1 MASFVPDGKL
11 RLRDYQENAVSQTW
25 DWLCANDGAPIIEA
39 PVGAGKSVI
48 MAEIMRQACAEAPD
62 TRILMVTHSSEL
74 VQQNY
79 DKLKVLWPDAPAGI
93 YSAALK
99 RKEIEAQILFC
110 TIQSVYR
117 MAYRIGRVHLILVD
131 EAHTIGRKEKT
142 MWGRFLTDTRI
153 VNYDHRMVGLTGT
166 PWRLDTGSLID
177 GDDRLFH
184 GVSYRI
190 RMIELIERGYLCP
203 VVSQPTGLRIDTDG
217 VRKTAG
223 DFNMGQ
229 LSGRVDDVI
238 EEAVDDFIQRGHDR
252 RTWMIFAPTIENAQH
267 IRGAVESRGIG
278 CAIVTADTSSDE
290 RNAILSAMRA
300 GTLRSAVSVGTLTTG
315 IDVPPV
321 DMVVALRPTLSSA
334 LVIQMIGRGMRLSPD
349 TGKTDCLLCD
359 YAGWL
364 MKHGPVDLIEPPPR
378 KGSGPAPTKQC
389 PECETLLPIHVMDCP
404 TCGYAFPPPEKEKA
418 RLRASEL
425 PALST
430 QAEEKTIKV
439 TGVTYSRHKSR
450 KGKPDTLRVTYK
462 SMLSDFSR
470 WVPIGHDG
478 PAQFMGK
485 KWWAENR
492 SPEISGPAPYTLDE
506 ALSRTN
512 ELRQPAE
519 IVVRMAGKYPEIIKV
534 NHHEHA

>member
-1 MASFVPDGKL
+1 M
-11 RLRDYQENAVSQTW
+11 RDYQENAVNQTW
-25 DWLCANDGAPIIEA
+25 DWLCNNDGAPIIEA

-48 MAEIMRQACAEAPD
+48 MAEIMRQACADAPD

-74 VQQNY
+74 VQQNH
-79 DKLKVLWPDAPAGI
+79 DKLKALWPDAPAGI

-99 RKEIEAQILFC
+99 RKEINAQILFC

-117 MAYRIGRVHLILVD
+117 LAYKIGRVHLILVD

-142 MWGRFLTDTRI
+142 MWGRFLTDMRI
-153 VNYDHRMVGLTGT
+153 VNHDHRMVGLTGT
-166 PWRLDTGSLID
+166 PWRLDTGSLVE

-184 GVSYRI
+184 GISYRI
-190 RMIELIERGYLCP
+190 RMLELIERGYLCP
-203 VVSQPTGLRIDTDG
+203 VVSQPTGLHVDTDG
-217 VRKTAG
+217 VRRTAG
-223 DFNMGQ
+223 DFNQGQ

-238 EEAVDDFIQRGHDR
+238 EAAVEDFIIRGRDR
-252 RTWMIFAPTIENAQH
+252 RAWMIFAPTIGNAQH
-267 IRGAVESRGIG
+267 IRDAVEARGIG

-290 RNAILSAMRA
+290 RDTILSAMRA

-334 LVIQMIGRGMRLSPD
+334 LVIQMIGRGMRLSPE
-349 TGKTDCLLCD
+349 TGKADCLLCD

-364 MKHGPVDLIEPPPR
+364 MQHGPVDLIEPPPR
-378 KGSGPAPTKQC
+378 KGSGPPPTKQC
-389 PECETLLPIHVMDCP
+389 PECETRLPIHIMDCP
-404 TCGYAFPPPEKEKA
+404 TCGYAFPPPEKEPE

-430 QAEEKTIKV
+430 QAEAKSVKV
-439 TGVTYSRHKSR
+439 IAVTYSRHKSR
-450 KGKPDTLRVTYK
+450 KGKADTLRVTYK
-462 SMLSDFSR
+462 SMMSDFSK

-492 SPEISGPAPYTLDE
+492 SPEFTGPAPYTLDD
-506 ALSRTN
+506 ALERTH
-512 ELRQPAE
+512 ELRQPSE
-519 IVVRMAGKYPEIIKV
+519 IIVRMAGKYPEIV
-534 NHHEHA
+534 EVRHHEHA